1 MLSSF
6 FVELFPEAIPISYV
20 VPVSS
25 IPLGNSGVLNHGSN
39 SPRATDGRSVTSEDT
54 RSDSGKSEED
64 GELFDATSLALPENS
79 GTTTHQIIRVRRG
92 KDRNGPFFF

>member
-1 MLSSF
+1 M
-6 FVELFPEAIPISYV
+6 

-64 GELFDATSLALPENS
+64 GELFDAASLALP